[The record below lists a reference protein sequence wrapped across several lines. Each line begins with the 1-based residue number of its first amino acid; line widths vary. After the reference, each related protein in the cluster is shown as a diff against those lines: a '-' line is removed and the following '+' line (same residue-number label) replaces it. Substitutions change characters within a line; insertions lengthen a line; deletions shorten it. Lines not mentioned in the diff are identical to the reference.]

1 MARLRNIDY
10 TDREMLFV
18 IARVADENGI
28 ASSLDIA
35 NALDIGRNGKLSPA
49 GRVAARLSWMR
60 RYGFVE
66 RVDPKSVN
74 RPTQPSL
81 WIMTAVG
88 AQMIRGQLKKSLIEA
103 IDKNDVGTQLL
114 IMRRLLQ
121 ASHMVGSPSVDAA
134 VRREYLHNAEQIR

>member
-10 TDREMLFV
+10 TDREMLFI

-35 NALDIGRNGKLSPA
+35 NALDIGDNGKLSPA

-60 RYGFVE
+60 RYGFVYK
-66 RVDPKSVN
+66 VDPKSVN
-74 RPTQPSL
+74 RPTQPAL
-81 WIMTAVG
+81 WIMTEVG
-88 AQMIRGQLKKSLIEA
+88 LQMIRGQLKKSLIDA